1 MDEFGVDYSHF
12 TGQRWNTNNKNPVYR
27 DKYASKLSED
37 KTLKSANVRT
47 KVINLGLKEN
57 KCEECGI
64 TEWRGKP
71 ITIQLH
77 HINGDR
83 SDNRIE
89 NLRMLC
95 PNCHS

>member
-12 TGQRWNTNNKNPVYR
+12 IGQRWNTNSNNPVYR

-37 KTLKSANVRT
+37 KTLKSANIRT

-83 SDNRIE
+83 SDNRVE

>member
-1 MDEFGVDYSHF
+1 M
-12 TGQRWNTNNKNPVYR
+12 
-27 DKYASKLSED
+27 
-37 KTLKSANVRT
+37 
-47 KVINLGLKEN
+47 INLGLKEN

-83 SDNRIE
+83 SDNRVE